1 MLSQRIVIIRDVA
14 STESRKY
21 KYKYK
26 YLSRK
31 YKYKYKYLS
40 RKYKYKYKYLSRK
53 YKYLSRKYKYKY
65 KYQGLKYK
73 YKYFFQITIGSVT
86 FRVHVQI
93 MFVFYIQYT
102 HNVHCTLYMYWVRP
116 KNEHTYKNL
125 NIMLGYSQYFLS
137 NFVSS

>member
-1 MLSQRIVIIRDVA
+1 MNCRDVA

-21 KYKYK
+21 KY
-26 YLSRK
+26 LSRK
-31 YKYKYKYLS
+31 Y
-40 RKYKYKYKYLSRK
+40 K

-65 KYQGLKYK
+65 KYQGLKYKYK

-102 HNVHCTLYMYWVRP
+102 HNVHCILYMYWARP
-116 KNEHTYKNL
+116 KNEQTYKNL
-125 NIMLGYSQYFLS
+125 NIMLG
-137 NFVSS
+137 